1 MDAVDRP
8 PMLVAC
14 PVTVVTLAIVVIFIL
29 VLVLLGVD
37 PVLALGSFAAVA
49 GAATRMLRS

>member
-1 MDAVDRP
+1 
-8 PMLVAC
+8 MLVAC
-14 PVTVVTLAIVVIFIL
+14 PQTVVTLAIVVIFIL
-29 VLVLLGVD
+29 VLVLLGAD